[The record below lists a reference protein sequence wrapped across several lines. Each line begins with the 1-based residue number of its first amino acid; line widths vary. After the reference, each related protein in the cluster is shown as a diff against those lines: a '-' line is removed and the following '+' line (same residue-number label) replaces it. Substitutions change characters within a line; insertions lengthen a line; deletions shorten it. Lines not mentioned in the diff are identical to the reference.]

1 MRRICNALQQKV
13 INKYPAEQIEIV
25 KYTAISGFLFL
36 RFFCPAVLGPKLFDL
51 MKEHPEMKT
60 ARYLVLFFLLS
71 SIFIFLLIFST
82 SRLSSQNPSKI

>member
-60 ARYLVLFFLLS
+60 ARYLVLFFFALVYFHL
-71 SIFIFLLIFST
+71 FTYFFHF
-82 SRLSSQNPSKI
+82 